1 VAADT
6 HGDESRDDGTAGG
19 ETTDGGPTD
28 RYPAGAGPRGGGS
41 AVGADPRADGGAPP
55 VPGAQELLVV
65 FLKGIAMGAADTVPG
80 VSGGTIALIT
90 GIYERFV
97 RALTALDPRLL
108 AGLATLHRA
117 QGRREFRRTL
127 RRVDAFFLVALG
139 LGVVTSVVALS
150 RVVHAAVVAYE
161 PQTFAFFFGLIGASA
176 VVLSDQ
182 LAVRTPGRLGAA
194 VVGFAAAFLLAGAS
208 ASGLFGHALPVVFAA
223 GAVAVTAMVLPGVS
237 GAFVLLLLG
246 QYAYLTGVLTAF
258 VDAVVATVTGGG
270 TDGLV
275 AGATVVVTFAG
286 GGVVGLLSVAHLIR
300 RALDRYR
307 GATLAF
313 LVSLMVGSLRLPVE
327 TIAGGVGV
335 WTPASALSVA
345 VPAAVGAGAVLAL
358 DRYTDDL
365 EYA

>member
-1 VAADT
+1 VTAPRDLAA
-6 HGDESRDDGTAGG
+6 
-19 ETTDGGPTD
+19 
-28 RYPAGAGPRGGGS
+28 
-41 AVGADPRADGGAPP
+41 
-55 VPGAQELLVV
+55 V

-97 RALTALDPRLL
+97 RALTALDPRQL
-108 AGLATLHRA
+108 AVLARLHRPD
-117 QGRREFRRTL
+117 GRREFRQTL
-127 RRVDAFFLVALG
+127 RRIDASFLVALG
-139 LGVVTSVVALS
+139 LGVVTSVVVLS

-194 VVGFAAAFLLAGAS
+194 ATGFAVAFLLAGAS
-208 ASGLFGHALPVVFAA
+208 ASGLFGHELPVVFAA

-237 GAFVLLLLG
+237 GAFILLLLG
-246 QYAYLTGVLTAF
+246 QYAYLTGVLTDF
-258 VDAVVATVTGGG
+258 VDAAIAAVAGGP
-270 TDGLV
+270 TDGLL

-307 GATLAF
+307 AATLAF
-313 LVSLMVGSLRLPVE
+313 LVSLMIGSLRLPVE
-327 TIAGGVGV
+327 SVVDGIAV

-345 VPAAVGAGAVLAL
+345 VPAAVGAGAVLLL
-358 DRYTDDL
+358 DHYTDDL